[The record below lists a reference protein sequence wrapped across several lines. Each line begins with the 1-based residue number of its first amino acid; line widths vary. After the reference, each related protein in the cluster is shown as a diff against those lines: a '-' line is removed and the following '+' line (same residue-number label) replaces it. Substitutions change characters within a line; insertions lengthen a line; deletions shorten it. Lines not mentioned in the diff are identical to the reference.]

1 MSSTKQSRIAPAV
14 DGDTTSGR
22 STEAMRSVERAIK
35 DFRDGRM
42 VIIVDDEDRENEGDF
57 AIAAEKITPD
67 AVNFMARH
75 GRGLICTPMSIRD
88 LDRLKL
94 PQMVDRNT
102 ATHGTAFTVSVDAS
116 RGITTGISAHDR
128 ARTISLLADPEA
140 GAADF
145 ARPGHIFPLRAQ
157 DGGVLV
163 RAGQTEASVDLAKMA
178 GLRPAAV
185 ICEIMNEDGT
195 MARRPQLEQLSA
207 GHNLPIVSVADIIAY
222 RFTHEKLIEKVAD
235 AKMPTQWGDFRVV
248 AYRSQV
254 DPAEH
259 VALVKG
265 KIDDSEPVLV
275 RVHSECLTGDVFS
288 SLRCDCRDQAEM
300 ALQMIARQG
309 RGVFLYM
316 RQEGRGIGLINK
328 LKAYALQDEGLDTVE
343 ANEKLGFAMDL
354 RKYGVGAQILVDLGV
369 RRFRFLTNNPKKVV
383 GLGGFGLE
391 MVERVPI
398 LAEPREENRRYLET
412 KQSKMGHMLNMR
424 DSK

>member
-1 MSSTKQSRIAPAV
+1 MG
-14 DGDTTSGR
+14 GDTTSDR
-22 STEAMRSVERAIK
+22 SAEAMRSVERAIK

-57 AIAAEKITPD
+57 AMAAEKITPD

-195 MARRPQLEQLSA
+195 MARRPQLETFST

-235 AKMPTQWGDFRVV
+235 AKMPTRWGDFRVV

-328 LKAYALQDEGLDTVE
+328 LKAYALQDQGLDTVE

-398 LAEPREENRRYLET
+398 LTEPRDENRRYLET

>member
-1 MSSTKQSRIAPAV
+1 
-14 DGDTTSGR
+14 
-22 STEAMRSVERAIK
+22 MRSVERAIK
-35 DFRDGRM
+35 DFREGRM

-57 AIAAEKITPD
+57 AMAAEKITAE
-67 AVNFMARH
+67 AVNFMARL
-75 GRGLICTPMSIRD
+75 GRGLICTPMSNRD

-102 ATHGTAFTVSVDAS
+102 ATHGTAFTVSVDAAK
-116 RGITTGISAHDR
+116 GITTGISAHDR
-128 ARTISLLADPEA
+128 ARTISLLADAEA

-163 RAGQTEASVDLAKMA
+163 RAGQTEASVDLARMA

-195 MARRPQLEQLSA
+195 MARRPQLEKLSA
-207 GHNLPIVSVADIIAY
+207 EHGLPIVSVADIIAY

-235 AKMPTQWGDFRVV
+235 AKMPTRWGDFRVV

-259 VALVKG
+259 IALVKG
-265 KIDDSEPVLV
+265 RIDDSEPVLV

-300 ALQMIARQG
+300 ALQMIAREG

-328 LKAYALQDEGLDTVE
+328 LKAYALQDQGLDTVE

-354 RKYGVGAQILVDLGV
+354 RRYGVGAQILFDLGV

-383 GLGGFGLE
+383 GLSGFGLE

-398 LAEPREENRRYLET
+398 LAEPRDENRRYLET
-412 KQSKMGHMLNMR
+412 KQSKMGHMLNMGDR
-424 DSK
+424 K

>member
-1 MSSTKQSRIAPAV
+1 M